1 MFGSCLES
9 SPESGLSGQYSEGAQ
24 LMTTAIPDGFA
35 GPKPVLCAEEAA
47 ALLGVSRWLLL
58 QEIKR
63 GYIPHKRI
71 GRRLV
76 FSRQKLLDWMQAEE

>member
-1 MFGSCLES
+1 
-9 SPESGLSGQYSEGAQ
+9 
-24 LMTTAIPDGFA
+24 MTTAIPDGFA
-35 GPKPVLCAEEAA
+35 TPKPVLCAEEAA

-63 GYIPHKRI
+63 GHIPHRRI